1 MDNKIN
7 ATQTQLKD
15 PKWWDEHAPSDAEAL
30 LDFNQWVKW
39 VNGEEFWW
47 TVNDPCWLSQA
58 GSSWSAGR
66 YKGKPETFTL
76 YERPVVSKQKEKE
89 WIPGVTPP
97 TRGN

>member
-39 VNGEEFWW
+39 VHGEEFWW
-47 TVNDPCWLSQA
+47 TVNSI
-58 GSSWSAGR
+58 S
-66 YKGKPETFTL
+66 
-76 YERPVVSKQKEKE
+76 
-89 WIPGVTPP
+89 
-97 TRGN
+97 